1 MRTTVGNIDGN
12 AVGVHID
19 LLIDQ
24 VVRTALFLGKIG
36 AQHILCILFGVF
48 DLAGHLIAAQA
59 QIQLF
64 KRCNGGC
71 LVLPRFKITRIDHIS
86 PAILQPQEC
95 YAVFLP
101 ILIILDKVDACID
114 LRGGIDL
121 TVLTH
126 PVDVDV
132 VGLIFFRNNQSLFDI
147 LLAHAAVKG
156 QQDIRR
162 FVRIGVYRDLLR
174 VSTAAGLRIRRIC
187 SQHDCKL
194 LPVLQRDG
202 LHHRLNALTA
212 PVPFREFCDK
222 RPLDAP
228 ALLVAEVGLEDLR
241 NEHPHAHAE
250 QGILRLSHRA
260 EVGVDVIKRLLH
272 TLADADVS
280 DRDFRLAADDQL
292 DVRAAEFCSGKGE
305 ALRDLYSAVYRAVGA
320 DTEIQMLPAGFHTRT
335 AEGAQFEGGIQS
347 EHVEFFARQID
358 RQFLRADEIDAL
370 VGCAFIV
377 PFLSGKFEGV
387 AEAVNELPVLAKSHN
402 AHIACLERDLA
413 GAEHHVGPALDKLQI
428 GTRHCAPQ
436 LDGRNGEIVA
446 LYRSGQILEA
456 RAAAGE
462 PAHRHRRDQEDARL
476 TFDKEPQF
484 IGDQRAVVGPLQRQ
498 LRLGLKEVKDVQ
510 LQFKGVALLTLE
522 GVDLALDIGKLQRQH
537 FFGAEFARGLYAV
550 DLEFIPLQ
558 AVAQLFHRKLC
569 AIENGLKADITAEH
583 KVPRRVGS
591 RLFQLYRSVGDVHI
605 DDGGVVG
612 RVNVKCKALFCEG
625 DPQRTIRAVCRL
637 IELESRRTQA
647 HAALLHGSVLVDN
660 ELAAAAPR
668 CRDGGREQRRPTG
681 EGKGFSVFALII
693 AVDEGDGVSVP
704 LFQRRKRRVVGH
716 VFHRHAAAAGEN
728 GQPLGVDGGIDL
740 VRFAGDVLFQY
751 LQVAE
756 APEEVGGISRIILRL
771 EIKAHIALAAHKG
784 IQRFVPRLHTDELR
798 QIDTERLAAGG
809 GDRLSIVIRQAN
821 KGIGPG
827 VAVHIRLGDVNA
839 VHIAPRGIALGN
851 SLCIQIL
858 HGQGDGGTFRGDLGG
873 LPLRHLRHRGAA
885 EFDGGAARF
894 LQHGRMSH
902 GGKAIE
908 VIAPSKIKIRGKL
921 LASSFDLNAAD
932 RRQHAP
938 GVLLRRR
945 PALLELHDLV
955 VDRHL
960 CGDMTVGREQVILRL
975 DCLRAS
981 AVGRAR
987 HKFHLFQTYHH
998 ALGGRYAL
1006 IIGSVIAVRRL
1017 AVPHTV
1023 LVRLC
1028 GGNHREIGIGL
1039 KQFMQRHVDV
1049 PVLQG
1054 QGAVRHLDLRHIAC
1068 PVNVPRKGHSLR
1080 RQQAQQQTQRQ

>member
-36 AQHILCILFGVF
+36 AQHILCILFGVL
-48 DLAGHLIAAQA
+48 DLAGHPIATV
-59 QIQLF
+59 IQCQSQLLKGRNGNTLRF
-64 KRCNGGC
+64 VRYKR
-71 LVLPRFKITRIDHIS
+71 KAARIDLIS
-86 PAILQPQEC
+86 PGFLQPQEC

-162 FVRIGVYRDLLR
+162 FVRTGVYRDRLN

-212 PVPFREFCDK
+212 PVPFREFFDK

-250 QGILRLSHRA
+250 QGILRLGHRA

-320 DTEIQMLPAGFHTRT
+320 DAEIQMLPAGFHTRT
-335 AEGAQFEGGIQS
+335 AESTQSKGGLQS
-347 EHVEFFARQID
+347 EHVEVFARQID

-370 VGCAFIV
+370 VGCAFIL
-377 PFLSGKFEGV
+377 PLLSGKFEGI
-387 AEAVNELPVLAKSHN
+387 AEAVNKLSVLAKSHY
-402 AHIACLERDLA
+402 AHVACLEGDLA

-428 GTRHCAPQ
+428 GARHRAPQ

-446 LYRSGQILEA
+446 LYRSGQILKA

-476 TFDKEPQF
+476 GFDEEPQLVR
-484 IGDQRAVVGPLQRQ
+484 DQRAVVGPLQRQ
-498 LRLGLKEVKDVQ
+498 LRLGLKKVKDVQ

-550 DLEFIPLQ
+550 DLEFISLQ

-591 RLFQLYRSVGDVHI
+591 RLFQLYRGVGDVYI
-605 DDGGVVG
+605 DDGGVFG
-612 RVNVKCKALFCEG
+612 RVNVKCKTLFCEG

-637 IELESRRTQA
+637 IELESRRTQV

-668 CRDGGREQRRPTG
+668 CRDGGREQRRPAG

-704 LFQRRKRRVVGH
+704 LFQRRKRRVIRH
-716 VFHRHAAAAGEN
+716 VFHRHAAAAGKN

-740 VRFAGDVLFQY
+740 VRIGGHLLRQF

-756 APEEVGGISRIILRL
+756 APEEVGGSLPIILRRVIHRVTRPL
-771 EIKAHIALAAHKG
+771 MLWALFCKC
-784 IQRFVPRLHTDELR
+784 PY
-798 QIDTERLAAGG
+798 IDKTLAQFYQKSKPI
-809 GDRLSIVIRQAN
+809 GDS
-821 KGIGPG
+821 
-827 VAVHIRLGDVNA
+827 
-839 VHIAPRGIALGN
+839 
-851 SLCIQIL
+851 
-858 HGQGDGGTFRGDLGG
+858 
-873 LPLRHLRHRGAA
+873 
-885 EFDGGAARF
+885 
-894 LQHGRMSH
+894 
-902 GGKAIE
+902 
-908 VIAPSKIKIRGKL
+908 
-921 LASSFDLNAAD
+921 
-932 RRQHAP
+932 
-938 GVLLRRR
+938 
-945 PALLELHDLV
+945 
-955 VDRHL
+955 
-960 CGDMTVGREQVILRL
+960 
-975 DCLRAS
+975 
-981 AVGRAR
+981 
-987 HKFHLFQTYHH
+987 
-998 ALGGRYAL
+998 
-1006 IIGSVIAVRRL
+1006 
-1017 AVPHTV
+1017 
-1023 LVRLC
+1023 
-1028 GGNHREIGIGL
+1028 
-1039 KQFMQRHVDV
+1039 
-1049 PVLQG
+1049 
-1054 QGAVRHLDLRHIAC
+1054 
-1068 PVNVPRKGHSLR
+1068 
-1080 RQQAQQQTQRQ
+1080 

>member
-1 MRTTVGNIDGN
+1 M
-12 AVGVHID
+12 
-19 LLIDQ
+19 
-24 VVRTALFLGKIG
+24 
-36 AQHILCILFGVF
+36 
-48 DLAGHLIAAQA
+48 
-59 QIQLF
+59 
-64 KRCNGGC
+64 
-71 LVLPRFKITRIDHIS
+71 
-86 PAILQPQEC
+86 
-95 YAVFLP
+95 
-101 ILIILDKVDACID
+101 
-114 LRGGIDL
+114 
-121 TVLTH
+121 
-126 PVDVDV
+126 
-132 VGLIFFRNNQSLFDI
+132 
-147 LLAHAAVKG
+147 
-156 QQDIRR
+156 
-162 FVRIGVYRDLLR
+162 
-174 VSTAAGLRIRRIC
+174 
-187 SQHDCKL
+187 
-194 LPVLQRDG
+194 
-202 LHHRLNALTA
+202 
-212 PVPFREFCDK
+212 
-222 RPLDAP
+222 
-228 ALLVAEVGLEDLR
+228 EDLR

-250 QGILRLSHRA
+250 QTILRLSHRA
-260 EVGVDVIKRLLH
+260 EVGIDIIKRLLH

-320 DTEIQMLPAGFHTRT
+320 DTEIQILLVGFHTRT
-335 AEGAQFEGGIQS
+335 AESTQSKGGLQS
-347 EHVEFFARQID
+347 KHVEVFARQID

-377 PFLSGKFEGV
+377 PLLSGEPEGI
-387 AEAVNELPVLAKSHN
+387 AEAVNKLSVLAKSHN

-428 GTRHCAPQ
+428 GTRHRAPQ
-436 LDGRNGEIVA
+436 LDGRDGEIVA
-446 LYRSGQILEA
+446 LYRSGQILKA

-476 TFDKEPQF
+476 TFDKEPQLV
-484 IGDQRAVVGPLQRQ
+484 GDQRAVIGPLQRQ
-498 LRLGLKEVKDVQ
+498 LRLGLKKVKDVQ

-569 AIENGLKADITAEH
+569 TIENGLKADITAEH

-605 DDGGVVG
+605 DDGGVFG

-637 IELESRRTQA
+637 IELEGGRAQA

-668 CRDGGREQRRPTG
+668 CRDGGREQRRPAG

-704 LFQRRKRRVVGH
+704 LFQRRKRRVIRH

-932 RRQHAP
+932 GRQHAP

-981 AVGRAR
+981 AVGRTR

-1006 IIGSVIAVRRL
+1006 LIGSVIAVRRL

-1023 LVRLC
+1023 LVRLR

-1054 QGAVRHLDLRHIAC
+1054 QRAVRHLDRLYLAC
-1068 PVNVPRKGHSLR
+1068 PVNVPREGHGLHG
-1080 RQQAQQQTQRQ
+1080 QQAQQQTQRQ

>member
-1 MRTTVGNIDGN
+1 M
-12 AVGVHID
+12 
-19 LLIDQ
+19 
-24 VVRTALFLGKIG
+24 
-36 AQHILCILFGVF
+36 
-48 DLAGHLIAAQA
+48 
-59 QIQLF
+59 
-64 KRCNGGC
+64 
-71 LVLPRFKITRIDHIS
+71 
-86 PAILQPQEC
+86 
-95 YAVFLP
+95 
-101 ILIILDKVDACID
+101 
-114 LRGGIDL
+114 
-121 TVLTH
+121 
-126 PVDVDV
+126 
-132 VGLIFFRNNQSLFDI
+132 
-147 LLAHAAVKG
+147 
-156 QQDIRR
+156 
-162 FVRIGVYRDLLR
+162 
-174 VSTAAGLRIRRIC
+174 
-187 SQHDCKL
+187 
-194 LPVLQRDG
+194 
-202 LHHRLNALTA
+202 
-212 PVPFREFCDK
+212 
-222 RPLDAP
+222 
-228 ALLVAEVGLEDLR
+228 
-241 NEHPHAHAE
+241 
-250 QGILRLSHRA
+250 
-260 EVGVDVIKRLLH
+260 
-272 TLADADVS
+272 
-280 DRDFRLAADDQL
+280 
-292 DVRAAEFCSGKGE
+292 
-305 ALRDLYSAVYRAVGA
+305 
-320 DTEIQMLPAGFHTRT
+320 
-335 AEGAQFEGGIQS
+335 
-347 EHVEFFARQID
+347 
-358 RQFLRADEIDAL
+358 
-370 VGCAFIV
+370 
-377 PFLSGKFEGV
+377 
-387 AEAVNELPVLAKSHN
+387 
-402 AHIACLERDLA
+402 
-413 GAEHHVGPALDKLQI
+413 
-428 GTRHCAPQ
+428 
-436 LDGRNGEIVA
+436 
-446 LYRSGQILEA
+446 
-456 RAAAGE
+456 
-462 PAHRHRRDQEDARL
+462 
-476 TFDKEPQF
+476 
-484 IGDQRAVVGPLQRQ
+484 
-498 LRLGLKEVKDVQ
+498 
-510 LQFKGVALLTLE
+510 
-522 GVDLALDIGKLQRQH
+522 
-537 FFGAEFARGLYAV
+537 
-550 DLEFIPLQ
+550 
-558 AVAQLFHRKLC
+558 
-569 AIENGLKADITAEH
+569 
-583 KVPRRVGS
+583 
-591 RLFQLYRSVGDVHI
+591 
-605 DDGGVVG
+605 
-612 RVNVKCKALFCEG
+612 
-625 DPQRTIRAVCRL
+625 
-637 IELESRRTQA
+637 
-647 HAALLHGSVLVDN
+647 LHGSVLVDN

-668 CRDGGREQRRPTG
+668 CRDGGRQQRRPAG

-981 AVGRAR
+981 AVGRTR

-1006 IIGSVIAVRRL
+1006 LIGSVIAVRRL

-1023 LVRLC
+1023 LVRLR
-1028 GGNHREIGIGL
+1028 GGNHREIGIDL

-1054 QGAVRHLDLRHIAC
+1054 QRAVRHLDRLYLAC